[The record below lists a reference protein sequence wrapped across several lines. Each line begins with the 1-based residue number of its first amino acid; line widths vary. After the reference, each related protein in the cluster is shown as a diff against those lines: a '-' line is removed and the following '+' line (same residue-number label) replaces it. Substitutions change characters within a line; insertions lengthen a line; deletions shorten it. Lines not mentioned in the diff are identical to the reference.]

1 MRQAQIRVQRRA
13 RPTGAIRPYPRALSE
28 QSAQAMADAE
38 AVADQIEEAT
48 S

>member
-1 MRQAQIRVQRRA
+1 VRQIQAQRQRRPRTA
-13 RPTGAIRPYPRALSE
+13 GAIRPYPRAISE

-38 AVADQIEEAT
+38 ATAEQIEEAT